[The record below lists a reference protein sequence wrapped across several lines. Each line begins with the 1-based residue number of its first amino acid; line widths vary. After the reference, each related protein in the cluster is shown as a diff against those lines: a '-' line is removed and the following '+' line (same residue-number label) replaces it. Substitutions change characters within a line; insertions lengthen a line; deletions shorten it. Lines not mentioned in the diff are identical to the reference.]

1 MKMGSCACYT
11 PAALQQRHFTTC
23 KLILALDHKH
33 CSVTALDGIENGGR
47 CSAHPTSLTA
57 HEIRTPVA
65 EFDGDWRS
73 KVLFPHN
80 NKLVVIHELGEELC
94 FRNSLRLH
102 VPGIKS

>member
-1 MKMGSCACYT
+1 MRLE
-11 PAALQQRHFTTC
+11 P
-23 KLILALDHKH
+23 
-33 CSVTALDGIENGGR
+33 
-47 CSAHPTSLTA
+47 
-57 HEIRTPVA
+57 PVA

-102 VPGIKS
+102 VPGIKSLRHRLHRAEFLFL